1 MDAMDSFVGWLEE
14 IQAGLVLAPV
24 YFLTE
29 LSPCLHACSLRLR
42 EMLLP
47 AQLEKEMD
55 DNHTQLDR
63 EGNPLR
69 TLRRRILSLAQEGQR
84 RSKEK
89 QRLFYRRG

>member
-69 TLRRRILSLAQEGQR
+69 TLRRILSLAQEGQR